1 MTLAHVFVGSL
12 QQLVYELVIYLPKL
26 IVALAI
32 WIVGKYLIR
41 LLVGVVKRVKIK
53 GATPVNRLVELLAL
67 ILLPLGKVLLFFI
80 ILDYLGIGSGVI
92 SAIVSGFTFAIAIAL
107 GLAFG
112 RALEDDAK
120 EVVAL
125 VKRNLEK

>member
-1 MTLAHVFVGSL
+1 MTLAHVFVGSI

-53 GATPVNRLVELLAL
+53 GAAPVNKLVELLAL

-80 ILDYLGIGSGVI
+80 ILDYLGIGSSVI